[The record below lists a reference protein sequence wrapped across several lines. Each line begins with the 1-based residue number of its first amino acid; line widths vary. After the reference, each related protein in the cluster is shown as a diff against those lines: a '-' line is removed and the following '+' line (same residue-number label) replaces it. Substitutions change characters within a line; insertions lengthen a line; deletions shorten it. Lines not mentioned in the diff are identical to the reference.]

1 MSMTGWVGLNEIKL
15 YEIKKKYCSNVI
27 DKNTNRV
34 CRFSRLIIY
43 ILFIFTISNIYAVS
57 FQDIN
62 LSNDDR
68 LIYRASFEDQNS
80 VFISLLTN
88 MSIQQLTAF
97 PEKLYMVDNGR
108 TIIALN
114 RFGASKIQ
122 VIGGLPLPITGYP
135 SFTTGSIPLSGR
147 LQEITVSADGRWILF
162 IDPISHGYGNLVLI
176 DSTNGSQ
183 QMISEKIELPSCDF
197 PAKWSPDSR
206 FFVYSKSGQL
216 YYFPINNNLSSLV
229 NERFRIIGAGGI
241 NSVLWGQQGE
251 FYYLTGNTLYRVIN
265 PELFT
270 RTMYGDFLSIGNVI
284 AVLPME
290 FNYSFDKYWISPD
303 SGSILIKKNAK
314 GFFFFMLGENQYN
327 TVPHFALP
335 YGAENF
341 TVFWSAKRFTDQNSR
356 MQNGFV
362 LTILYTIRNEI
373 KIRRLEILG
382 DSVKTFEI
390 SERTGIPASITGVL
404 SPDGTKI
411 VFWGERGLELW
422 DYSEWRLIQVL
433 SETSVLSC
441 VWLNNRQ
448 LITGNS
454 RLIEEITISN
464 PAYPRRRI
472 CLAGA
477 DEIGF
482 EESARGGP
490 SRILAR
496 LGTNWFATDG
506 KNAWANVSNIQL
518 RPISF
523 SSDRYRV
530 FLESQSQGPFK
541 NIPMLRNLQSFG
553 TISPFSQHTTGK
565 VYTQERQTQIAL
577 CFDLYDD
584 DTGLAQVLTALRNY
598 NIRATFFL
606 NGEFI
611 RRNPQATIAIVEA
624 GHETASLFY
633 APIDLSDTRYRITE
647 SFIAQGLARNED
659 EFNRVTGRELSIIWH
674 PPYFRS
680 SALINAAAAK
690 AGYFTAA
697 RTFDTGDWLSREES
711 LRLNLRQAPPS
722 EMIEQIINRK
732 TLGAVIPVRLGLLNG
747 GRDEYLFQYIEVLL
761 DALIRSGCE
770 IVPVSAVIRR

>member
-1 MSMTGWVGLNEIKL
+1 MNKIKMKYFLNGVYK
-15 YEIKKKYCSNVI
+15 S
-27 DKNTNRV
+27 
-34 CRFSRLIIY
+34 RFLFF
-43 ILFIFTISNIYAVS
+43 ILFILIISNISAVS

-68 LIYRASFEDQNS
+68 LLYRSDFEDQNA
-80 VFISLLTN
+80 VFISMLTD

-97 PEKLYMVDNGR
+97 PEKMYMVDNGR
-108 TIIALN
+108 TIITLN
-114 RFGASKIQ
+114 RFGAAKIP
-122 VIGGLPLPITGYP
+122 VIGGLPSPIAGYP
-135 SFTTGSIPLSGR
+135 SFTTGSIPLSGK
-147 LQEITVSADGRWILF
+147 LQEISASADGRWILF
-162 IDPISHGYGNLVLI
+162 IDLISPGYGNLVLV
-176 DSTNGSQ
+176 DSSNGTKQ
-183 QMISEKIELPSCDF
+183 IVSEKIELPSSDF

-206 FFVYSKSGQL
+206 FFVYSKNGLL

-229 NERFRIIGAGGI
+229 SERFRLIGEGRI

-270 RTMYGDFLSIGNVI
+270 RTMYGDFLSIGNVTS
-284 AVLPME
+284 VLPMD
-290 FNYSFDKYWISPD
+290 FNSSFDRYWISPD
-303 SGSILIKKNAK
+303 SESILINKGGK
-314 GFFFFMLGENQYN
+314 GFFFFFLGENQYN
-327 TVPHFALP
+327 SAALPHFALP
-335 YGAENF
+335 YGVNNF
-341 TVFWSAKRFTDQNSR
+341 NVFWSSKRFTDGNSR
-356 MQNGFV
+356 TQTGYA
-362 LTILYTIRNEI
+362 LTVIYSLRNEI
-373 KIRRLEILG
+373 KIRR
-382 DSVKTFEI
+382 FEI
-390 SERTGIPASITGVL
+390 IGNTIKFIEELTNENGAVKQDRTPLSSIGAM

-422 DYSEWRLIQVL
+422 DYSEWQLIQVL

-441 VWLNNRQ
+441 VWANNRQ

-454 RLIEEITISN
+454 RFIEEITISN

-472 CLAGA
+472 CLSGA

-482 EESARGGP
+482 EESAQQVRGTT
-490 SRILAR
+490 STLRVLAR
-496 LGTNWFATDG
+496 LGTTWFATDG
-506 KNAWANVSNIQL
+506 KNAWANVSNVQL

-541 NIPMLRNLQSFG
+541 NIPMLRNLQSYG
-553 TISPFSQHTTGK
+553 TISPFSLHTTGK
-565 VYTQERQTQIAL
+565 VFAQERQIQIAL

-584 DTGLAQVLTALRNY
+584 DTGLAQVLAALRRY

-611 RRNPQATIAIVEA
+611 RRNPRATIAIVEA

-674 PPYFRS
+674 PPFFRT
-680 SALINAAAAK
+680 SALINAAAVK
-690 AGYFTAA
+690 AGYFTAT
-697 RTFDTGDWLSREES
+697 RTIDTGDWLSRDES

-732 TLGAVIPVRLGLLNG
+732 TQGAVIPVRIGLLSG
-747 GRDEYLFQYIEVLL
+747 GRDEYLFQHIEVLL

-770 IVPVSAVIRR
+770 IVPVSAVIRTVR